1 MIKGLGTDIIA
12 VERVKQKIDKP
23 FGFLEKVYS
32 VAEITVCEGKG
43 KSKYE
48 SYAGRFAAKEAFLK
62 AVGISWIDE
71 FNLNEIEI
79 LNEPSGKPYL
89 KLSGS
94 AAQWASTTGISKI
107 FLSISHTS
115 EYATATVILEH
126 E

>member
-1 MIKGLGTDIIA
+1 VIKGLGTDIVD
-12 VERVKQKIDKP
+12 VERVKQKIEKP

-32 VAEITVCEGKG
+32 AQEIAICEPKG

-62 AVGISWIDE
+62 AAGINWIDQ
-71 FNLNEIEI
+71 FNFNEIEV
-79 LNEPSGKPYL
+79 LNESSGKPYL

-94 AAQWASTTGISKI
+94 AMEWARAESVSAIH
-107 FLSISHTS
+107 LSISHTKAT
-115 EYATATVILEH
+115 ATATVILEH

>member
-1 MIKGLGTDIIA
+1 VIKGLGTDIVDVA
-12 VERVKQKIDKP
+12 RVKQKIEKP

-32 VAEITVCEGKG
+32 LQEIAICEPKG
-43 KSKYE
+43 QSKYE

-71 FNLNEIEI
+71 FNFNEIEV
-79 LNEPSGKPYL
+79 LNEASGKPYL

-94 AAQWASTTGISKI
+94 ALAWAESAGISSI
-107 FLSISHTS
+107 LLSISHTKA
-115 EYATATVILEH
+115 YATATVILEH

>member
-1 MIKGLGTDIIA
+1 VIKGLGTDIVD
-12 VERVKQKIDKP
+12 VERVKQKIEKP

-32 VAEITVCEGKG
+32 AQEIAICEPKG
-43 KSKYE
+43 RSKYE

-71 FNLNEIEI
+71 FNFNEIEI
-79 LNEPSGKPYL
+79 LNESSGKPYL

-94 AAQWASTTGISKI
+94 AMEWANAQGISAI
-107 FLSISHTS
+107 QLSISHTTA
-115 EYATATVILEH
+115 YATATVILEH